1 MQNKLD
7 EIEDRLNII
16 KEKMKKKKEQKLDKL
31 MGE

>member
-7 EIEDRLNII
+7 GIEDRLNII